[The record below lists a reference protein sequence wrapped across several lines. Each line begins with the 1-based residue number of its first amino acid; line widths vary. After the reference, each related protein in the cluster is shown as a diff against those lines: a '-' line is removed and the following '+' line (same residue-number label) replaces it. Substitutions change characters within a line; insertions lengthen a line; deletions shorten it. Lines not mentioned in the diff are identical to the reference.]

1 MKSLEIKE
9 AIKRIKRDRTISKE
23 SEFYLKKDIE
33 IVLKYFEKIKKE
45 NPDISEE
52 EMQQIF
58 TNEQYATLV
67 RFSKAANIRGKFF
80 QYRACQKLLKDK
92 KKIAQIYDEVKDTY
106 EDYQE
111 DIYNANEENCLK
123 VLVKEMIY
131 VLKNRNIDDE
141 TRRFGEMY
149 KNASSKVKKEMESS
163 LTSDQRKILQE
174 LVSTTSDDDV
184 QNIYNLLI
192 SLSPSFEEGI
202 KEDLIIAMEE
212 MGKFFER
219 FDLIQKYKRQNTS
232 MLLGLG
238 LSKLD
243 QPLCKDK
250 FGKTEIEIREL
261 FSKEFLEQYDVED
274 LLVLNA
280 FWQNRFAKETESIN
294 HAAFAIKELGLTEQ
308 RDLDSIYADDVE
320 LVYTKNRFL
329 RDVSDILSVKIRGL
343 TKNKEKMKEEG
354 WEEVDSKG
362 LVEAVLKPFTQEYE
376 EAIYQKTGRRGNDI
390 VQDYYEYAVLHNQLQ
405 NSYICKDSML
415 INILDMVYD
424 KNSKVHN
431 WGYMQHEI
439 VDGEKVDTLQ
449 GNSKFV
455 LLGLDYEG
463 MNMPVR
469 LHMKK
474 DMVVDFLMEHT
485 GTTILPI
492 YDGEQDFMRNG
503 RNVSTPIL
511 MPVSNK
517 YKKVIKTCLEERKKD
532 TQSTN
537 FLEHLLYIKDNSKYP
552 PHLKVKKQEKGTLVD
567 VIPDR
572 RYIDIKTGEKMIKSK
587 EGYQVIGGKTNED
600 GR

>member
-1 MKSLEIKE
+1 M
-9 AIKRIKRDRTISKE
+9 
-23 SEFYLKKDIE
+23 
-33 IVLKYFEKIKKE
+33 
-45 NPDISEE
+45 
-52 EMQQIF
+52 
-58 TNEQYATLV
+58 
-67 RFSKAANIRGKFF
+67 
-80 QYRACQKLLKDK
+80 CQ
-92 KKIAQIYDEVKDTY
+92 
-106 EDYQE
+106 
-111 DIYNANEENCLK
+111 
-123 VLVKEMIY
+123 
-131 VLKNRNIDDE
+131 
-141 TRRFGEMY
+141 
-149 KNASSKVKKEMESS
+149 
-163 LTSDQRKILQE
+163 
-174 LVSTTSDDDV
+174 
-184 QNIYNLLI
+184 
-192 SLSPSFEEGI
+192 
-202 KEDLIIAMEE
+202 
-212 MGKFFER
+212 
-219 FDLIQKYKRQNTS
+219 
-232 MLLGLG
+232 
-238 LSKLD
+238 
-243 QPLCKDK
+243 
-250 FGKTEIEIREL
+250 
-261 FSKEFLEQYDVED
+261 
-274 LLVLNA
+274 
-280 FWQNRFAKETESIN
+280 
-294 HAAFAIKELGLTEQ
+294 
-308 RDLDSIYADDVE
+308 
-320 LVYTKNRFL
+320 
-329 RDVSDILSVKIRGL
+329 IRGL

-517 YKKVIKTCLEERKKD
+517 
-532 TQSTN
+532 
-537 FLEHLLYIKDNSKYP
+537 
-552 PHLKVKKQEKGTLVD
+552 
-567 VIPDR
+567 
-572 RYIDIKTGEKMIKSK
+572 
-587 EGYQVIGGKTNED
+587 
-600 GR
+600 